1 MQVSVRLFQLPE
13 GFESLCRKHPL
24 LEKFMRA
31 MERLNER
38 NGRVVSHHI
47 ECRSGKLDPRQQP
60 SGRRGGNAG
69 IYRPSGASRFDAG
82 IILQEL
88 ENAGMTEEKKTWSSI
103 ATKGFCTMDPCIRD
117 TSSSPRKAESPSKKT
132 LTYRGPT
139 HRVMGAVLRRERPRA
154 S

>member
-1 MQVSVRLFQLPE
+1 MGATGAALPE
-13 GFESLCRKHPL
+13 EREEYTIRPDGWEIAPKAAAKHGITNDLALKEGLPL
-24 LEKFMRA
+24 REVLEKFMHA

-88 ENAGMTEEKKTWSSI
+88 ENAGMTEEKKAWSSI

-117 TSSSPRKAESPSKKT
+117 ASSPP
-132 LTYRGPT
+132 
-139 HRVMGAVLRRERPRA
+139 RRA
-154 S
+154 